1 MYINFQLSVEA
12 GMGMRGIRV
21 GMWEIGWGVRGI
33 RMGMRGIKVGMWEIK
48 LGMRGIRVILR
59 ENLRVYCFGQNP
71 GARGEH
77 FTIQLLWAAARL
89 LATRLLP
96 CLPNG

>member
-12 GMGMRGIRV
+12 GMGMRGI
-21 GMWEIGWGVRGI
+21 
-33 RMGMRGIKVGMWEIK
+33 KVGMREIK

-71 GARGEH
+71 GARWEH
-77 FTIQLLWAAARL
+77 FTIHLLWAAARL
-89 LATRLLP
+89 LATRFLP

>member
-33 RMGMRGIKVGMWEIK
+33 RMGLRGTKV
-48 LGMRGIRVILR
+48 GMRGIRVILR